1 MPAIRFLK
9 AERLSRDA
17 SYKNWTGNSTTVMG
31 IFQHLVINTDM
42 ITTGCGDFLEIRRQ
56 SGNLTPAFAAS
67 LSRTIATS
75 VTGFGFPF
83 HHLLPAHVVR
93 HLISGSAC
101 DCDLCTLGI
110 MT

>member
-1 MPAIRFLK
+1 
-9 AERLSRDA
+9 
-17 SYKNWTGNSTTVMG
+17 
-31 IFQHLVINTDM
+31 
-42 ITTGCGDFLEIRRQ
+42 
-56 SGNLTPAFAAS
+56 
-67 LSRTIATS
+67 